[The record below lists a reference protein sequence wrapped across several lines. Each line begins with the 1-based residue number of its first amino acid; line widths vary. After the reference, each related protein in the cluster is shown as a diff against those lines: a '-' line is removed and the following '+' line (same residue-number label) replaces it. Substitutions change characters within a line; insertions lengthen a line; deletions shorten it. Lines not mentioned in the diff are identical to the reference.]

1 MAGAGK
7 GLRRISEEVIRKLGG
22 GRNMLFETFGNRQN
36 PAVLFFHAMGVTGA
50 MLIGLIGNY
59 PFTNAV
65 SCAWISIGNL

>member
-1 MAGAGK
+1 
-7 GLRRISEEVIRKLGG
+7 
-22 GRNMLFETFGNRQN
+22 MLFETFGNRQN
-36 PAVLFFHAMGVTGA
+36 PAVLFFRAMGVTGT